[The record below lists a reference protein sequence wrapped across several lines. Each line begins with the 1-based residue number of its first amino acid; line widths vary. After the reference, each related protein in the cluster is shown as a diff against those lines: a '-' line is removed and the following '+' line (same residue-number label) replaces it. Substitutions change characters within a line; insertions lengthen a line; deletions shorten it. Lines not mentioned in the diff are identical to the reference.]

1 MIEVATTKAKEDPI
15 KLVKKML
22 ITLIKYRMKWEI
34 HQAVLVMSA
43 KTIVD
48 TEEALIEV
56 VVEETEVII
65 TEEEEVTIKDLEKDL
80 EEASSEAEENIATL
94 EEAEEVNHS
103 EEVEEAEAESFIFSL
118 VRKKFESFYLII
130 F

>member
-65 TEEEEVTIKDLEKDL
+65 TEEETIKDLE
-80 EEASSEAEENIATL
+80 EAISEAEEMATL
-94 EEAEEVNHS
+94 EEAEEVNRS
-103 EEVEEAEAESFIFSL
+103 E
-118 VRKKFESFYLII
+118 
-130 F
+130 

>member
-65 TEEEEVTIKDLEKDL
+65 TEEEEVTIKDLE
-80 EEASSEAEENIATL
+80 EASSEAENMATL

>member
-65 TEEEEVTIKDLEKDL
+65 TEEEEVTIKDLE
-80 EEASSEAEENIATL
+80 EASSEAEEMATL

>member
-34 HQAVLVMSA
+34 HQAVLVMSV

-65 TEEEEVTIKDLEKDL
+65 TEEEEVTIKDLE
-80 EEASSEAEENIATL
+80 EASSEEMATL
-94 EEAEEVNHS
+94 EEAEEVNRS

>member
-65 TEEEEVTIKDLEKDL
+65 TGGRGGEPFRGGRGGRGGEF
-80 EEASSEAEENIATL
+80 
-94 EEAEEVNHS
+94 H
-103 EEVEEAEAESFIFSL
+103 IFPG
-118 VRKKFESFYLII
+118 
-130 F
+130 

>member
-80 EEASSEAEENIATL
+80 EEASSEAEEMATL

-103 EEVEEAEAESFIFSL
+103 EEVEEAEAEIFIFSL